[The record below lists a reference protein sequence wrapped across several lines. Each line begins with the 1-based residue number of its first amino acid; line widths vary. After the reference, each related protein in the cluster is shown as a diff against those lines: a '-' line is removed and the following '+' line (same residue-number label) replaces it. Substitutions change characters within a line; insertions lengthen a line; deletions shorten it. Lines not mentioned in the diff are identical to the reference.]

1 MKLNWTT
8 KEGNVIN
15 LYDYKD
21 KNHIKNILKILE
33 KQLINKPEID
43 LEISWSDSDWAYSAD
58 QCIINEWNK
67 YNNYRNWLK
76 NYINKIKK
84 LI

>member
-43 LEISWSDSDWAYSAD
+43 LEIS
-58 QCIINEWNK
+58 
-67 YNNYRNWLK
+67 
-76 NYINKIKK
+76 
-84 LI
+84 